1 MIRPPDA
8 LTHAPPAGTSGQT
21 RLPGWA
27 DWVGGGPPL
36 CALGALAP
44 GWSALGIKRLRLR
57 A

>member
-1 MIRPPDA
+1 MIRPPGA

-36 CALGALAP
+36 CAP
-44 GWSALGIKRLRLR
+44 GTRSTELVSNQD
-57 A
+57 